1 MKASLPFKYI
11 TAVKNGKHYV
21 VFDYKDVNNKRKRK
35 WVGTDLPEKCAK
47 KILSAKVDEI
57 VSKFSEDFMSGK
69 VANISKAV
77 SANADGS
84 TDSSEYEFT
93 EYLKHWLENAK
104 PTSAFT
110 TYDSYRHS
118 IGRISEYFDREF
130 PHLLLSEV
138 TPLQLQKFYND
149 LYDLGRKG
157 STIRQ
162 YHVNIHRALKY
173 AVKMDIIPA
182 NPDDKTDLPKAE
194 KHESSFYNKEELDK
208 LFEVFKGDRLEL
220 VVHIAAYYGLR
231 KCEIIGLKWDAIDFE
246 HKTLTVRRK
255 VVCVFTDGKKEIR
268 VENKLKT
275 KSSVRTFPL
284 IPHIERMLL
293 ERKRQEEMFSEQ
305 LGSEFDREYD
315 GFVCRDNLGKLLEPN
330 FVTGHFC
337 YMVQHNNL
345 KPLRFHDLRHSC
357 ASLLVASGVPMKAVQ
372 EWLGHCTFNV
382 TANYYSHLEYSSRIE
397 SADKIARLL
406 SGEGLDGTNEGTD
419 TPEMTQNAT

>member
-11 TAVKNGKHYV
+11 TAVKNGKYYV
-21 VFDYKDVNNKRKRK
+21 VFDYKDINNKRKRK
-35 WVGTDLPEKCAK
+35 WVDTDLSEKCAK
-47 KILSAKVDEI
+47 RILAAKVDEI
-57 VSKFSEDFMSGK
+57 VSKFGEDFMSGK
-69 VANISKAV
+69 VASINKSVNSDDA
-77 SANADGS
+77 AEC
-84 TDSSEYEFT
+84 SELEFT
-93 EYLKHWLENAK
+93 AYLKKWLESAK
-104 PTSAFT
+104 PTLAFT

-118 IGRISEYFDREF
+118 INRISEYFDKEY

-138 TPLQLQKFYND
+138 TPLQLQKFYNA
-149 LYDLGRKG
+149 LYELGRKG

-162 YHVNIHRALKY
+162 YHVNIHHALKY
-173 AVKMDIIPA
+173 AVKMDMLPS
-182 NPDDKTDLPKAE
+182 NPDDKTDLPRAE
-194 KHESSFYNKEELDK
+194 KHESSFYNKDELDK

-246 HKTLTVRRK
+246 HKTLTVHRK
-255 VVCVFTDGKKEIR
+255 VVCAYTNGKKEIR

-293 ERKRQEEMFSEQ
+293 ERKEMEEMFSKQ
-305 LGSEFDREYD
+305 LGSEFDKEYD
-315 GFVCRDNLGKLLEPN
+315 GFVCRDNLGKIIEPN
-330 FVTGHFC
+330 YVTGHFR
-337 YMVQHNNL
+337 YMVEFNNL

-406 SGEGLDGTNEGTD
+406 SGEGLDGTDGGSD

>member
-11 TAVKNGKHYV
+11 TAVKNGKYYV
-21 VFDYKDVNNKRKRK
+21 VFDYKDINNKRKRK

-47 KILSAKVDEI
+47 RILAAKVDEI
-57 VSKFSEDFMSGK
+57 VSKFGEDFMSGK
-69 VANISKAV
+69 VANINK
-77 SANADGS
+77 SANSDDAAEC
-84 TDSSEYEFT
+84 SELEFT
-93 EYLKHWLENAK
+93 AYLKKWLESAK
-104 PTSAFT
+104 PTLAFT

-118 IGRISEYFDREF
+118 INRISEYFDKEY

-138 TPLQLQKFYND
+138 TPLQLQKFYNA
-149 LYDLGRKG
+149 LYELGRKG

-173 AVKMDIIPA
+173 AVKMDMLPS
-182 NPDDKTDLPKAE
+182 NPDDKTDLPRAE
-194 KHESSFYNKEELDK
+194 KHESSFYNKDELDK

-246 HKTLTVRRK
+246 HKTLTVHRK
-255 VVCVFTDGKKEIR
+255 VVCAYTNGKKEIR

-293 ERKRQEEMFSEQ
+293 ERKEMEEMFSKQ
-305 LGSEFDREYD
+305 LGSEFDKEYD
-315 GFVCRDNLGKLLEPN
+315 GFVCRDNLGKIIEPN
-330 FVTGHFC
+330 YVAGHFR
-337 YMVQHNNL
+337 YMVEFNNL

-372 EWLGHCTFNV
+372 EWSCHSKGT
-382 TANYYSHLEYSSRIE
+382 
-397 SADKIARLL
+397 RLL
-406 SGEGLDGTNEGTD
+406 TKNSQIT
-419 TPEMTQNAT
+419 